1 MLQSLP
7 VELVEI
13 AQVVF
18 HLHGY
23 LLPRVEAQI
32 PQLQQRLVFRVVDPF
47 DNTDDFPLQIHQRIY
62 VLVDLVFQI
71 NDFDNDILHGLHIP
85 APAGRGVGQGRGGLG
100 RQGPQARHLFQLAV
114 DPLVDAVSLTEI
126 FFHRHREPPSAEMAA
141 DTSSTEVTI

>member
-1 MLQSLP
+1 MENAPLCYSIPAGTKAEHCIQSLP

-13 AQVVF
+13 TQVVF
-18 HLHGY
+18 HLHGH

-32 PQLQQRLVFRVVDPF
+32 PQLQQRLVFRVVDPL

-85 APAGRGVGQGRGGLG
+85 APAGRVSDKVEVALVAK
-100 RQGPQARHLFQLAV
+100 ARRLATCS
-114 DPLVDAVSLTEI
+114 SLLLI
-126 FFHRHREPPSAEMAA
+126 RWSMR
-141 DTSSTEVTI
+141 